1 MLNLNDLCPI
11 EGYEN
16 VYWTHPSGQIWNG
29 KKFLKPYKINSGYLC
44 VKLHN
49 KGIAK
54 SFLVHRLIAQTIPNP
69 LGKEEVNHIDGNK
82 ENNSKGNLEW
92 VTSLENKLH
101 ALAAGLKE
109 YNLPTL
115 GVKKGKGSRYRN
127 VIWDK
132 AREKWI
138 GVVRHQNKN
147 YEAKRFDNEEDAALH
162 VNYIITKY
170 GFIDRPL
177 NVI

>member
-1 MLNLNDLCPI
+1 MLKLNDLTPV

-16 VYWTHPSGQIWNG
+16 IYWIHPSGHIWNG
-29 KKFLKPYKINSGYLC
+29 KKFLKPYRINSGYLC
-44 VKLHN
+44 LKLQN

-69 LGKEEVNHIDGNK
+69 LGKVEVNHIDGNK

-92 VTSLENKLH
+92 VTSSENKQH
-101 ALAAGLKE
+101 ALANGLKE

-115 GVKKGKGSRYRN
+115 GVKKGKGSNYRN

-147 YEAKRFDNEEDAALH
+147 YEAKRFDSEEDAAMH
-162 VNYIITKY
+162 VNYIIKKY
-170 GFIDRPL
+170 GFTDRPL